1 MTLETLANIFLTV
14 ALGLYTL
21 SFVAAALRK
30 RAVSGAVMGA
40 GWLANLAL
48 FTINWIAA
56 QEPPFGNM
64 YHVMIFLSLCFP
76 PILLALSWRHRLGWL
91 TGYFAFAA
99 VIPLVGSLA
108 MGRDIHWSRMPA
120 LQSPWFVPHVFAYMV
135 SYALA
140 AVAFAV
146 TLAGLFSARREEEK
160 AAPFRNASHVLLLV
174 AFPFMTF
181 GMLSGALWAEEAWGI
196 YWSWDAKETWALITW
211 GAYLIYFHCRLAP
224 RLERYA
230 TLAQILAFLAL
241 LTTFLVVNL
250 LPKMGSLLH
259 SYA

>member
-1 MTLETLANIFLTV
+1 MNLTPLADISLLA
-14 ALGLYTL
+14 ALGLYAIA
-21 SFVAAALRK
+21 FIPACLRK
-30 RAVSGAVMGA
+30 RTLSGAIMSA

-48 FTINWIAA
+48 FIINWIAA
-56 QEPPFGNM
+56 KEPPFGNM

-76 PILLALSWRHRLGWL
+76 PTLLVLTWRHRLGWL
-91 TGYFAFAA
+91 TDYFAFAA
-99 VIPLVGSLA
+99 VIPLAGSLS

-146 TLAGLFSARREEEK
+146 TLAGLFSAQRQEEK
-160 AAPFRNASHVLLLV
+160 VEPFRNASHLLLLV

-211 GAYLIYFHCRLAP
+211 AAYLIYFHCRLSP
-224 RLERYA
+224 TLKRHA
-230 TLAQILAFLAL
+230 TLAQIIAFLAL